1 MESYD
6 NYKSARDKA
15 WKILL
20 RHHISSLPVDVFDLC
35 KKSGVLL
42 RTYKEGYTT
51 IQSFGLG
58 RHMKNDGFTAKIN
71 GRYIIFYDDTVC
83 PTSRMKF
90 TIAHEIGHIAMRHV
104 SDSATVWNR
113 SEEQAPN
120 RQETQANVF
129 ASRLL
134 APACV
139 LMELNIHTVDELQ
152 EVTGLSCLAAKIRL
166 KRLDLLRDRNKF
178 YLSPLERAV
187 RSNFD
192 TYIRKYNYKR

>member
-6 NYKSARDKA
+6 NYKSARDRA

-20 RHHISSLPVDVFDLC
+20 RHRVSSLPVDVFDLC

-42 RTYKEGYTT
+42 CTYKKGYTT

-58 RHMKNDGFTAKIN
+58 RHMKNDGFTVKIN
-71 GRYIIFYDDTVC
+71 GRYIIFYDDSVH
-83 PTSRMKF
+83 PIGRLKF

-104 SDSATVWNR
+104 LDSATAWNR
-113 SEEQAPN
+113 GEEQAPN
-120 RQETQANVF
+120 MQETQANVF

-178 YLSPLERAV
+178 YLSPLERAI